1 MTDEQRAED
10 DYRTADVNASLR
22 AAPKHG
28 IDPLDPRFQ
37 AFVTEHCAWVD
48 TQWAR
53 VQPARGAYLGL
64 SGSRALGLSD
74 RYVADERFASHY
86 GGQHDAEAIRA
97 AIQHWAN
104 LHL

>member
-37 AFVTEHCAWVD
+37 AFVTEHFAWVV

-64 SGSRALGLSD
+64 SGSRALGQVC
-74 RYVADERFASHY
+74 R
-86 GGQHDAEAIRA
+86 G
-97 AIQHWAN
+97 
-104 LHL
+104 